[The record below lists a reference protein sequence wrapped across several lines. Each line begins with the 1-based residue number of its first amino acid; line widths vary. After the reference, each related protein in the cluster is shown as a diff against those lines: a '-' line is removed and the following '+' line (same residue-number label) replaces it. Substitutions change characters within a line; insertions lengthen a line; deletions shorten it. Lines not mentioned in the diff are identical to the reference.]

1 MRLGSAGA
9 RRRLM
14 LIALL
19 GVGVPVLVLAAFG
32 AYQTRHLG
40 RYLSDTS
47 SDYGAYAASL
57 GAQTLSQELERRVSA
72 SAADIRLATLW
83 GGASQRLLNLMN
95 TGDPL
100 LRDPCLVPDTE
111 VIRAGETASATAE
124 GKPAGTPLPPD
135 TPVAARAFR
144 SPDGAL
150 TGEVTAPA
158 RVWRAVLGTVYDTM
172 YVVPIGPAQRPF
184 VLVPL
189 LGFQGRVVAVA
200 GWRLDDAALDQ
211 RFFRGLFTV
220 RVFGDPRVYRADRMA
235 GALSL
240 AVYDESGRERFRMGQ
255 PAGDF
260 VYAESRVGPAL
271 PGWRV
276 AVGPSA
282 GSPYLW
288 MRRFVVAAYLLM
300 LFLVAL
306 CLAALLMALQQASA
320 EIRLAEAKSAF
331 LANVSHELKTPL
343 ALIRMAGETLQ
354 LGRVRNDEER
364 LRFLQVINRECR
376 RLTFMINHVLDFAT
390 IEAGK
395 KEFHFHPTDLGRV
408 VRETVEVF
416 EPQFQAGQFEVRV
429 DVPPDLPPVEAD
441 SEAVTR
447 CLMNFIDNAVKYSK
461 DSRFIEV
468 RARVRPPGGDGDAGE
483 ARLAVADH
491 GIGLTPHDRERI
503 FDKFF
508 RVEQGLVHDV
518 KGSGLGLSLVRQI
531 AEAHGGRV
539 EVESSLGQ
547 GSTFTLVLP
556 ARQDRVST
564 GRS

>member
-1 MRLGSAGA
+1 
-9 RRRLM
+9 
-14 LIALL
+14 
-19 GVGVPVLVLAAFG
+19 
-32 AYQTRHLG
+32 
-40 RYLSDTS
+40 
-47 SDYGAYAASL
+47 
-57 GAQTLSQELERRVSA
+57 
-72 SAADIRLATLW
+72 
-83 GGASQRLLNLMN
+83 
-95 TGDPL
+95 
-100 LRDPCLVPDTE
+100 
-111 VIRAGETASATAE
+111 
-124 GKPAGTPLPPD
+124 
-135 TPVAARAFR
+135 
-144 SPDGAL
+144 
-150 TGEVTAPA
+150 
-158 RVWRAVLGTVYDTM
+158 VYDTM
-172 YVVPIGPAQRPF
+172 YVVPVGPARRPL

-200 GWRLDDAALDQ
+200 GWRLDDAALDG

-240 AVYDESGRERFRMGQ
+240 AVYDEAGRERFRMGR

-260 VYAESRVGPAL
+260 VYAESRVGPAM

-300 LFLVAL
+300 LFLVGL

-364 LRFLQVINRECR
+364 LRFLQVI
-376 RLTFMINHVLDFAT
+376 
-390 IEAGK
+390 EAGK

-447 CLMNFIDNAVKYSK
+447 CLVNFIDNAVKYSK
-461 DSRFIEV
+461 DQRFIEV